1 MKKKKPQLNNTENY
15 KIILLGETNAGKTTL
30 YNKFIYNKDK
40 FNYLSSITVDN
51 ETQTLDYKNKKYL
64 ITLYDTAGQ
73 ERFRSITKSY
83 YKMADGFLLMF
94 DITDEK
100 SLLAVKDWIE
110 DIKSHNSSNIFLILG
125 NKDDLD
131 NKISDDVINETL
143 GDYKHLLLKTSAIK
157 NINVKESIEKL
168 IDMIEDESNSVNLK
182 ENQLRKSN
190 SFHIKK
196 NNNNTNNNINNK
208 SNLNKNAVKKMHT
221 YFE

>member
-110 DIKSHNSSNIFLILG
+110 DIKYHNSSNIFLILG

-182 ENQLRKSN
+182 ENQWRKSN
-190 SFHIKK
+190 SFHIKN

-208 SNLNKNAVKKMHT
+208 SNLNKKCC
-221 YFE
+221 

>member
-94 DITDEK
+94 DMTDEK

-190 SFHIKK
+190 SFHIKN

-208 SNLNKNAVKKMHT
+208 SNLNKKCC
-221 YFE
+221 

>member
-110 DIKSHNSSNIFLILG
+110 DIKYHNSSNIFLILG

-190 SFHIKK
+190 SFHIKN

-208 SNLNKNAVKKMHT
+208 SNLNKKCC
-221 YFE
+221 

>member
-1 MKKKKPQLNNTENY
+1 MKKKKPQLSDSEDY

-190 SFHIKK
+190 SFHIKN

-208 SNLNKNAVKKMHT
+208 SNLNKKCC
-221 YFE
+221 

>member
-110 DIKSHNSSNIFLILG
+110 DIKYHNSSNIFLILG

-190 SFHIKK
+190 SFHIK

-208 SNLNKNAVKKMHT
+208 SNLNKKCC
-221 YFE
+221 